1 MPNYLER
8 VITYRVRIRVEVRWL
23 TGFLCQ
29 LRRSTFLKAG
39 LPLPAEGKPHMSIRA
54 THPYESGLET
64 TFGNADAGVLA
75 GKEPFV
81 RPENFCHVIR
91 ASAWPS

>member
-1 MPNYLER
+1 MLK
-8 VITYRVRIRVEVRWL
+8 VRCSN
-23 TGFLCQ
+23 GFLCR
-29 LRRSTFLKAG
+29 LRWSTFRKAG

-64 TFGNADAGVLA
+64 TFGNVEADVLA
-75 GKEPFV
+75 GKEPSV